1 MEQTNDMQ
9 LSHESN
15 NNYIATYAGNLILE
29 QNTNDA
35 DIIFNCDDGSGGVT
49 AYLTLDG
56 SANKIIK
63 QMKI

>member
-1 MEQTNDMQ
+1 MQ

-35 DIIFNCDDGSGGVT
+35 DIILNCDERLNG
-49 AYLTLDG
+49 
-56 SANKIIK
+56 KR
-63 QMKI
+63 